1 LQRLRPLQ
9 EKTRSDFEEDP
20 YLRDI
25 AERNLEVAAQCC
37 IDICNRIITLEGGP
51 QPQDYYEAILQQ
63 GDLGVLPPEFAERL
77 APLAG
82 FRNVLAHQYLG
93 VDWDEVYS
101 HLQKLDDLD

>member
-1 LQRLRPLQ
+1 MISRKIPTCGTSQSVILKWLPSATSTSATASSRSKVVHNHRIT
-9 EKTRSDFEEDP
+9 TRQS
-20 YLRDI
+20 
-25 AERNLEVAAQCC
+25 
-37 IDICNRIITLEGGP
+37 CNR
-51 QPQDYYEAILQQ
+51 AILAFS
-63 GDLGVLPPEFAERL
+63 PPEFAERL